1 MSDLLDKLIGEVDKG
16 GGIISGL
23 RQRLADADRKRKV
36 NQLKQQIQDL
46 RLQETQSI
54 NALSA
59 QVMAL
64 HEAGTLTQP
73 ELVSL
78 CQGVDNVR
86 VQIKDREAELEKLQP
101 PPPAPA
107 AEGRCPKCGSV
118 LAAGAVFCQT
128 CGSRLDAVPGPAPV
142 AAGENRCLKC
152 GSVVVAGAVFCQVC
166 GARLVAEP
174 VPAQAPAQ
182 APAPVPA
189 QAPAPALFCANC
201 GAKLR
206 EGAIFCPLCGKAVEK
221 S

>member
-1 MSDLLDKLIGEVDKG
+1 MSDLIEKLIGEVDKG

-86 VQIKDREAELEKLQP
+86 VQIKDREAELEKLRP
-101 PPPAPA
+101 PPPIPA
-107 AEGRCPKCGSV
+107 AEVRCPRCGSMVVAGAAFCQVCGSRQEVGPAPLPVPAAENRCPKCGS
-118 LAAGAVFCQT
+118 A
-128 CGSRLDAVPGPAPV
+128 
-142 AAGENRCLKC
+142 
-152 GSVVVAGAVFCQVC
+152 VVAGAVFCQVC
-166 GARLVAEP
+166 GARLGTL
-174 VPAQAPAQ
+174 
-182 APAPVPA
+182 APAPAP
-189 QAPAPALFCANC
+189 APAPALFCAHC
-201 GAKLR
+201 GANLR
-206 EGAIFCPLCGKAVEK
+206 EGAVFCPACGNPVDKG
-221 S
+221 

>member
-46 RLQETQSI
+46 RMQETQTI

-86 VQIKDREAELEKLQP
+86 AQIKDREAELEKLQP
-101 PPPAPA
+101 PPPIPA
-107 AEGRCPKCGSV
+107 AESRCPRCGSV
-118 LAAGAVFCQT
+118 MAAGAAFCQT
-128 CGSRLDAVPGPAPV
+128 CGSRQEAGPAPAPV
-142 AAGENRCLKC
+142 SAAENRCPKC
-152 GSVVVAGAVFCQVC
+152 GSAVVAGAVFCQVC
-166 GARLVAEP
+166 GARLGTEP
-174 VPAQAPAQ
+174 
-182 APAPVPA
+182 
-189 QAPAPALFCANC
+189 APAPALAVFCAHC

-206 EGAIFCPLCGKAVEK
+206 EGASFCPLCGKTVDK

>member
-23 RQRLADADRKRKV
+23 RQRLADADRRRKV

-64 HEAGTLTQP
+64 HQAGTLTQP

-86 VQIKDREAELEKLQP
+86 AQIKDREAELEKLQP
-101 PPPAPA
+101 PTPIPA
-107 AEGRCPKCGSV
+107 AEVRCPRCGSV
-118 LAAGAVFCQT
+118 VAAGAMYCQT
-128 CGSRLDAVPGPAPV
+128 CGSRQEAGPAPV
-142 AAGENRCLKC
+142 AAAEHRCPTC
-152 GSVVVAGAVFCQVC
+152 GSAVVAGAVFCQVC
-166 GARLVAEP
+166 GARLGTEP
-174 VPAQAPAQ
+174 GSAPEPAS
-182 APAPVPA
+182 
-189 QAPAPALFCANC
+189 APAPAPASALFCAHC

-206 EGAIFCPLCGKAVEK
+206 EGAVFCPVCGKPVDK

>member
-1 MSDLLDKLIGEVDKG
+1 MSDLIEKLIGEVDKG

-23 RQRLADADRKRKV
+23 RQRLADADRRRKV

-86 VQIKDREAELEKLQP
+86 AQIKDREAELEKLQP
-101 PPPAPA
+101 PPPIPA
-107 AEGRCPKCGSV
+107 AENRCPRCGSV
-118 LAAGAVFCQT
+118 VAAGAVFCQV
-128 CGSRLDAVPGPAPV
+128 CGSRQEAGPAPAPV
-142 AAGENRCLKC
+142 AATENRCPKC

-166 GARLVAEP
+166 GARLATE
-174 VPAQAPAQ
+174 AAPA
-182 APAPVPA
+182 A
-189 QAPAPALFCANC
+189 ALFCAHC

-206 EGAIFCPLCGKAVEK
+206 EGAVFCPACGKPVDK

>member
-1 MSDLLDKLIGEVDKG
+1 MSDLLEKLMDEVDKG

-36 NQLKQQIQDL
+36 NQFKQQIQDL

-101 PPPAPA
+101 PPSIPA
-107 AEGRCPKCGSV
+107 AEVRCPRCGSAM
-118 LAAGAVFCQT
+118 AAGAVFCQT
-128 CGSRLDAVPGPAPV
+128 CGSRLEVGPAPSPV
-142 AAGENRCLKC
+142 PAAENRCPKC
-152 GSVVVAGAVFCQVC
+152 GSAVVAGAVFCQVC
-166 GARLVAEP
+166 GARLGTEP
-174 VPAQAPAQ
+174 VQHQ
-182 APAPVPA
+182 
-189 QAPAPALFCANC
+189 QPAPALFCAHC

-206 EGAIFCPLCGKAVEK
+206 EGAVFCPACGNPVDK

>member
-46 RLQETQSI
+46 RLQETQTI

-86 VQIKDREAELEKLQP
+86 AQIKDREAELEKLQP
-101 PPPAPA
+101 PPPAPTAESRCPRCGSVVVAGA
-107 AEGRCPKCGSV
+107 AFCQTCGSRLEAAPGPAPVAPAEARCPKCGAAV
-118 LAAGAVFCQT
+118 VAGAVFCQT
-128 CGSRLDAVPGPAPV
+128 CG
-142 AAGENRCLKC
+142 
-152 GSVVVAGAVFCQVC
+152 
-166 GARLVAEP
+166 ARLVAEP
-174 VPAQAPAQ
+174 AAAVAPAAVPARAAAPAS
-182 APAPVPA
+182 AAT
-189 QAPAPALFCANC
+189 LFCANC

-206 EGAIFCPLCGKAVEK
+206 EGASFCPACGKVVEK

>member
-1 MSDLLDKLIGEVDKG
+1 MSDLIEKLIGEVDKG

-64 HEAGTLTQP
+64 HEARTLSQP

-86 VQIKDREAELEKLQP
+86 AQIKDLETELEKLQP
-101 PPPAPA
+101 PPPIPA
-107 AEGRCPKCGSV
+107 AESRCPRCGSV
-118 LAAGAVFCQT
+118 LAAGAMFCQT
-128 CGSRLDAVPGPAPV
+128 CGSRIEAAPEPSPMPV
-142 AAGENRCLKC
+142 APDRCKC
-152 GSVVVAGAVFCQVC
+152 GATVVAGAIFCQAC
-166 GARLVAEP
+166 GARLVAESS
-174 VPAQAPAQ
+174 PAL
-182 APAPVPA
+182 APV
-189 QAPAPALFCANC
+189 LFCAHC
-201 GAKLR
+201 GANLR
-206 EGAIFCPLCGKAVEK
+206 EGAIFCPACGKAVDK

>member
-1 MSDLLDKLIGEVDKG
+1 MSDLLEKLIGEVDKG

-46 RLQETQSI
+46 RLQETQTI

-86 VQIKDREAELEKLQP
+86 AQIKDREAELEKLQP
-101 PPPAPA
+101 PPPPSSGPA
-107 AEGRCPKCGSV
+107 AEARCPRCGSA

-128 CGSRLDAVPGPAPV
+128 CGSRVEAVAGPAPV
-142 AAGENRCLKC
+142 VTAENRCPKC
-152 GSVVVAGAVFCQVC
+152 GSALAAGAVFCQVC

-174 VPAQAPAQ
+174 P
-182 APAPVPA
+182 PAPV
-189 QAPAPALFCANC
+189 QAPVQSQAAAPTLFCANC

-206 EGAIFCPLCGKAVEK
+206 EGASFCPLCGKAVVK